1 MSATT
6 SGAKLSLRQF
16 MLRQQV
22 IKLYRDFFRTTAQI
36 NDAGQRNEIRQMVRT
51 DFKANK
57 AVDPAEEERIKALMF
72 NGEKMLRELKQSVD
86 LSRA

>member
-1 MSATT
+1 MSKQLQMLTL
-6 SGAKLSLRQF
+6 KQF
-16 MLRQQV
+16 MRRQEV
-22 IKLYRDFFRTTAQI
+22 LKLYRSFFRTI
-36 NDAGQRNEIRQMVRT
+36 RLLPDEGQKRDVASWVRA

-57 AVDPAEEERIKALMF
+57 AVAVDNEEQIKSLIF

>member
-1 MSATT
+1 MARAALTL
-6 SGAKLSLRQF
+6 KQF

-22 IKLYRDFFRTTAQI
+22 IKLYRDFFRTI
-36 NDAGQRNEIRQMVRT
+36 NMLDDKGQQVELRKLVRE

-57 AVDPAEEERIKALMF
+57 EVDPAQEDQIKSLMF